1 MPNMKL
7 NTLYTSLLMMVL
19 LMGCSAENSQ
29 KPEPA
34 VESTEK
40 QAVATPDSS
49 LRILFLGDSITAGF
63 GLGEDLAFPALLQAQ
78 ITESGYSAK
87 VSNAGISGD
96 TSTGGLAR
104 TDWLLQSK
112 VDILVLELGGNDG
125 LRGIDLSLTRSNLR
139 GIVEKTQMAWP
150 DVRIIMVGMII
161 PPNLGHEYTRGFSA
175 MYPEIATSL
184 GTGFFPFTPENLEGI
199 LDNMQPDGI
208 HPTEE
213 GHRIIAAT
221 LWKTL
226 EPVVQDLS

>member
-1 MPNMKL
+1 MKL

-125 LRGIDLSLTRSNLR
+125 LRGI
-139 GIVEKTQMAWP
+139 
-150 DVRIIMVGMII
+150 
-161 PPNLGHEYTRGFSA
+161 
-175 MYPEIATSL
+175 
-184 GTGFFPFTPENLEGI
+184 
-199 LDNMQPDGI
+199 
-208 HPTEE
+208 
-213 GHRIIAAT
+213 
-221 LWKTL
+221 
-226 EPVVQDLS
+226 